1 MSARLIGTLSSAAAR
16 DAKKVGNTRG
26 REAGGDVYL
35 LPPNKSTSCCHANRL
50 HKVSKHMDDS
60 TPEIDVGV
68 VMPLVV
74 MAVALGTM
82 AVAMTVGVVSMAVV
96 MIMIMPTH
104 TMMVVATEDEQV
116 EHINADASKC

>member
-1 MSARLIGTLSSAAAR
+1 
-16 DAKKVGNTRG
+16 
-26 REAGGDVYL
+26 
-35 LPPNKSTSCCHANRL
+35 
-50 HKVSKHMDDS
+50 MDDS